1 MGTQALIFSCERPD
15 FTSEESALVARA
27 RKGDNDAFTALVNQH
42 YRRIYRLAK
51 RIMQNEHEA
60 EEVLQDTFLKAYEH
74 MASFRASSKF
84 STWLTR
90 IAMNEALMKLR
101 KRRKYPTVSLDEPRD
116 PVENVGKRE
125 VAVWDGNPEQQYFHA
140 EIQGILEQALEGLRP
155 NYRTVFLLRDVEE
168 LSLEEA
174 AETLGISLA
183 AAKSRLFRARM
194 ILREKLARRFNSRR
208 AGTPSF
214 AENAA

>member
-1 MGTQALIFSCERPD
+1 METQAFVISFERPD
-15 FTSEESALVARA
+15 FSSEESALVARA
-27 RKGDNDAFTALVNQH
+27 RKRDNDAFTALVNQH

-51 RIMQNEHEA
+51 RTMQNDHEA
-60 EEVLQDTFLKAYEH
+60 ESVLQDTFLKAYEH
-74 MASFRASSKF
+74 ISSIQESSKF

-101 KRRKYPTVSLDEPRD
+101 KRRNHAAVSPDEPRD
-116 PVENVGKRE
+116 PVEGVGKRE
-125 VAVWDGNPEQQYFHA
+125 LAVWDGNPEQQYSQA
-140 EIQGILEQALEGLRP
+140 EIQGILEQALESLWL

-168 LSLEEA
+168 LSLEET
-174 AETLGISLA
+174 AETLGISMA

-194 ILREKLARRFNSRR
+194 ILREKLTRRFHTCL